1 LISQQRV
8 FRPEIL
14 SLRQDTQS
22 GHSFSAPDKQSEAR
36 RTRPFPA
43 IVRTMRTGWRA
54 HFGPFAVSLA
64 PLSRKQ
70 PNHGRFGTVVRRLPD
85 QWVMRCQLGRG
96 FESAALRRS
105 EQGSN
110 HSIQYGCRGDK
121 DRAPRGVAG
130 ADRRG
135 RCRAG
140 LARLTVRIG
149 HLNQSRS
156 PATTS
161 RLSRSGSPRSSTTM
175 AARLASSARRL
186 RPGERPR
193 PICLRPEPASERSW
207 AKCSGSATR
216 CPPLSGRLPFR
227 AHARTP
233 RA

>member
-1 LISQQRV
+1 MATDVCACKLMPYIKTVDSNGRW
-8 FRPEIL
+8 RARADGSIADTPSAKTPSRDIL
-14 SLRQDTQS
+14 FLLLTRRRKPAER
-22 GHSFSAPDKQSEAR
+22 GHSRQ
-36 RTRPFPA
+36 

-64 PLSRKQ
+64 PLSPKQ
-70 PNHGRFGTVVRRLPD
+70 PNHGRFGTVVRSLPD

-110 HSIQYGCRGDK
+110 HSIRYGCRGDK

-135 RCRAG
+135 GGRAG

-161 RLSRSGSPRSSTTM
+161 RPSRSGSPRSSTTM
-175 AARLASSARRL
+175 AARLASSARR
-186 RPGERPR
+186 P
-193 PICLRPEPASERSW
+193 PARREAASNLL
-207 AKCSGSATR
+207 AAGACVGTIM
-216 CPPLSGRLPFR
+216 G
-227 AHARTP
+227 
-233 RA
+233 